1 MVDKDI
7 RAALA
12 YDESIALG
20 IIEPLYCSLF
30 WHRFLA
36 TYEFAFQSNP
46 RFAQASTLVFGAPNE
61 NKLSHRWWNRAVLR
75 ISVLKLSCANFLA
88 GQRLD
93 AMKGCKAWAKRA
105 HACDYEKQHNNPS

>member
-61 NKLSHRWWNRAVLR
+61 KEMSCRERERASQR
-75 ISVLKLSCANFLA
+75 IDGLNSCEA
-88 GQRLD
+88 G
-93 AMKGCKAWAKRA
+93 
-105 HACDYEKQHNNPS
+105 